1 METPIF
7 SKAVIKVVL
16 SYSTALC
23 CLQGA
28 LKKPANLL
36 SPQASPL
43 ECAGS
48 GPTLG
53 IQYFLLSANLVL
65 FSGNLSN

>member
-1 METPIF
+1 MGIPIF
-7 SKAVIKVVL
+7 SKAVIKVML

-28 LKKPANLL
+28 LKKPTNLL
-36 SPQASPL
+36 SPQASTL
-43 ECAGS
+43 EFAES

-53 IQYFLLSANLVL
+53 IQ
-65 FSGNLSN
+65 